1 VSDVTRKSGVGRA
14 TFYAHYESKDA
25 LLRAQMDRFVVPLVR
40 LEPGASWGVDA
51 TAIFAH
57 TRTTPSL
64 YRSLMTGRGRRI
76 VEESVEAHVAR
87 LGARRAWASS
97 SDVRPDL
104 VARFVA
110 ASLLG
115 LVSWWVERPESMTPE
130 EMQATFRALCGRGG
144 IG

>member
-1 VSDVTRKSGVGRA
+1 VSDLTRKSGVGRA

-25 LLRAQMDRFVVPLVR
+25 LLRTQMDRFVVPLVR
-40 LEPGASWGVDA
+40 LAPGASCEIDA
-51 TAIFAH
+51 TALFAH
-57 TRTTPSL
+57 TRAAPSL
-64 YRSLMTGRGRRI
+64 YRALMAGRGRRV

-87 LGARRAWASS
+87 LCAGHAWTPS

-130 EMQATFRALCGRGG
+130 EMQATFRALCGRGRTG
-144 IG
+144 